1 MCLFINKFKLMSNF
15 DIEEKLNF
23 MIDENEKLVEMLN
36 EANLEIQ
43 S

>member
-1 MCLFINKFKLMSNF
+1 MSNF